1 MTAAAGNAAAGAA
14 QRNTVRVALG
24 ERGYDIHIGP
34 GLLAEAGRLMRPAL
48 KSPRVVVVAD
58 AVVAKLHLPALARA
72 LDGAGIRHETI
83 ELPPGEGSK
92 DFAHLERL
100 LDDLMEM
107 KLERSTA
114 LVALGG
120 GVIGD
125 LVGFAAA
132 VALRGVD
139 FVQVPTTLL
148 AQVDSSVGGKT
159 AINTRHGKNL
169 VGAFHQPRLVLA
181 DCGVL
186 KTLPRREMLA
196 GYAEVAKYGVVA
208 DAAFFAW
215 LEKHG
220 AEVVAGEPKALVH
233 AVTRS
238 CELKARVVAEDEREA
253 GLREI
258 LNFGHTFGHALEA
271 ETGFG
276 DALLHG
282 EAVGFGMAL
291 AARLSVA
298 RGLCPGADA
307 ERVTAHL
314 KGIGL
319 PTSFARLPQYKWS
332 AEKLIGHMA
341 RDKKVRDGR
350 IAFVLMRGVGAAF
363 TVRDVPAEDVRV
375 MLDAAIAEKPG
386 HA

>member
-1 MTAAAGNAAAGAA
+1 VKP
-14 QRNTVRVALG
+14 NTIRVALD
-24 ERGYDIHIGP
+24 ERGYDIHVGP
-34 GLLAEAGRLMRPAL
+34 GLLAEAGRLIRPVL
-48 KSPRVVVVAD
+48 KSPRVIVVAD
-58 AVVAKLHLPALARA
+58 AAVAKLHLPALAAA
-72 LDGAGIRHETI
+72 LGKVGIAHETI
-83 ELPPGEGSK
+83 EIPPGEGSK

-100 LDDLMEM
+100 LGDLLDR

-132 VALRGVD
+132 IALRGVD

-181 DCGVL
+181 DCDVL
-186 KTLPRREMLA
+186 KTLPKREMLA
-196 GYAEVAKYGVVA
+196 GYAEVAKYGIIG
-208 DAAFFAW
+208 DAKFFAW
-215 LEKHG
+215 LEKN
-220 AEVVAGEPKALVH
+220 AGEVIAGSPEALMH
-233 AVTRS
+233 AVTVS
-238 CELKARVVAEDEREA
+238 CEAKARVVAADERET

-282 EAVGFGMAL
+282 EAVGFGMVL
-291 AARLSVA
+291 AARLSA
-298 RGLCPGADA
+298 ERGLCPRGDA
-307 ERVTAHL
+307 ERVAAHL
-314 KGIGL
+314 AAQGL
-319 PTSFARLPQYKWS
+319 PAAFAGLPQYQWN
-332 AEKLIGHMA
+332 AGRLIEHMT

-350 IAFVLMRGVGAAF
+350 IGFILTRGIGTAFA
-363 TVRDVPAEDVRV
+363 TRDVPLDEVKA
-375 MLDAAIAEKPG
+375 MLDGAIAGKRPD
-386 HA
+386 A

>member
-1 MTAAAGNAAAGAA
+1 MTA
-14 QRNTVRVALG
+14 TVKPATIRVALG
-24 ERGYDIHIGP
+24 ERGYDIHVGP
-34 GLLAEAGRLMRPAL
+34 GILAEAGRLIRPVL
-48 KSPRVVVVAD
+48 KSPRVIVVAD
-58 AVVAKLHLPALARA
+58 AAVAKLHLPALAA
-72 LDGAGIRHETI
+72 SLGKAGIAHETVAV
-83 ELPPGEGSK
+83 PPGEGSK

-100 LDDLMEM
+100 LDELMEK
-107 KLERSTA
+107 KLERSTT

-139 FVQVPTTLL
+139 FVQAPTTLL

-169 VGAFHQPRLVLA
+169 VGSFHQPRLVLA
-181 DCGVL
+181 DCDVL

-196 GYAEVAKYGVVA
+196 GYAEVAKYGIVG

-215 LEKHG
+215 LEDN
-220 AEVVAGEPKALVH
+220 AAGVNAGDAAALVH
-233 AVTRS
+233 AVTVS
-238 CELKARVVAEDEREA
+238 CRAKARVVAEDEREA

-291 AARLSVA
+291 AARLSTA
-298 RGLCPGADA
+298 LGLCPEADA
-307 ERVTAHL
+307 KRIAAHL
-314 KGIGL
+314 ESAGL
-319 PTSFARLPQYKWS
+319 PASFAGLPQYRWS
-332 AEKLIGHMA
+332 AAKLVGHMA
-341 RDKKVRDGR
+341 RDKKVRDGQ
-350 IAFVLMRGVGAAF
+350 IAFVLTRGIGTAF
-363 TVRDVPAEDVRV
+363 TARDVPIGRV
-375 MLDAAIAEKPG
+375 EALLEGAIAETRR